1 VPVDAILSGGDA
13 RTNYS
18 GMCVE
23 MPTVFVIGEDWNL
36 RSLVRAELREHGVEA
51 LGMETA
57 DEAARAIAAGA
68 MPSTIVLDLTFLR
81 GEVAQ
86 LEPLAKRVPVLVVTS
101 AGASAPPWA
110 AAALSR
116 PVTVGDVVA
125 HVESLLKGLAA

>member
-1 VPVDAILSGGDA
+1 
-13 RTNYS
+13 
-18 GMCVE
+18 MCVE